1 VSKAL
6 KETHVHENDIGF
18 LLVLIFFCDLLLL
31 AVRGGAVSAT
41 EARMCQEV
49 DTWVLEQ

>member
-1 VSKAL
+1 MSKAL
-6 KETHVHENDIGF
+6 KQTHVHENDLGF
-18 LLVLIFFCDLLLL
+18 LLVLIFFCDFLLL

-41 EARMCQEV
+41 EAKMRQEV